1 MVSEQI
7 KADLLDMVQKHDYSY
22 MYSDDHRAWESGMEY
37 EKAIKAKVHA
47 LCAIHKEDAEALY
60 NEVKAVAGPDYT
72 DYDKNGRGLKYRVID
87 SWFSMYIAL
96 EAIS

>member
-47 LCAIHKEDAEALY
+47 L
-60 NEVKAVAGPDYT
+60 
-72 DYDKNGRGLKYRVID
+72 
-87 SWFSMYIAL
+87 
-96 EAIS
+96 